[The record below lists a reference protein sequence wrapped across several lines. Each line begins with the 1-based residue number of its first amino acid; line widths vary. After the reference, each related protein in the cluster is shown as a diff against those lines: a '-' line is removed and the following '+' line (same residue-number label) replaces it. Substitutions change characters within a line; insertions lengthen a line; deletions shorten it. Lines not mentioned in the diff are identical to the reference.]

1 MTLLE
6 HAKLMVDLAE
16 IQMNYTSEVR
26 HDPCTLCPKE
36 ELAEI
41 RERLKKDP
49 DARSG
54 IKPIEGSDDAFKMLD
69 SYEPMMLDSGNIKM
83 VDCND
88 GDETDI
94 TKYIKLPSDKEY

>member
-6 HAKLMVDLAE
+6 HARLMVELAE
-16 IQMNYTSEVR
+16 IQMNYASEIR
-26 HDPCTLCPKE
+26 HGPTTPCPKK

-54 IKPIEGSDDAFKMLD
+54 IKLIEGSDDAFKMID
-69 SYEPMMLDSGNIKM
+69 SYEPMMIDSFEPMMI
-83 VDCND
+83 DCYD
-88 GDETDI
+88 DE
-94 TKYIKLPSDKEY
+94 Y

>member
-6 HAKLMVDLAE
+6 HAKLMVELAE
-16 IQMNYTSEVR
+16 IQMTYLR
-26 HDPCTLCPKE
+26 KFRDLPPDIPKE

-83 VDCND
+83 IDCND

-94 TKYIKLPSDKEY
+94 TKHIKLPSDKEY